1 MLEGVGDVVDMCLP
15 IFSMRFAWSRD
26 VTVDF
31 QIFAI
36 STRPIQ
42 VGPRISDVNTV
53 PSADG

>member
-42 VGPRISDVNTV
+42 VGPIISDVNTV